1 MIKKI
6 KQCLKRVMA
15 NLHGVKNFAPGLFA
29 EILRL
34 THPASAAGTLS
45 EIGLTMYEGLASLSF
60 HSAERAKETI

>member
-1 MIKKI
+1 
-6 KQCLKRVMA
+6 MA

-45 EIGLTMYEGLASLSF
+45 EIGLTMYEAFASLSF
-60 HSAERAKETI
+60 HSAERPKETI